1 MRGYPA
7 VSNISGIACSL
18 VSCCILQTKILWNGM
33 EGDDQTMHRASDLCL
48 RQDPVLVTLGA
59 LKTYTVTAYDVNC
72 QDSLQISVRM
82 HARDAVS

>member
-1 MRGYPA
+1 
-7 VSNISGIACSL
+7 
-18 VSCCILQTKILWNGM
+18 M
-33 EGDDQTMHRASDLCL
+33 EGADQTMHCASDLCL